1 MKPYAQMERSEQST
15 LLAQLKEEYEKVKAM
30 GLKLDMSRGKP
41 SREQLDLSEGMLN
54 AVQKNEEC
62 TIDGVDAR
70 NYGLIAGLPSAR
82 RLFADLLGI
91 REEMVIMG
99 GSSSLTMM
107 FNLISL
113 AYTHGTLDSVRPWG
127 KEEKIKFLCPS
138 PGYDRH
144 FAITQFFGFEL
155 ICVPMREDGPDMD
168 LVESLVRDPAVK
180 GIWCVPK
187 YSNPDGIVYSDAVIE
202 RLAAMDCAAPD
213 FRIFYDNAYVIHAL
227 GEQEEIAEIFSLAK
241 KYGHENRI
249 YEFASTSKI
258 CFPGAGISCI
268 AASEANIAF
277 LEKQMFFQT
286 IGPDKVNELRYIRFF
301 GNAEGLKNYMK
312 KHAEILAPR
321 FRIVLDSLS
330 RELAPAGLGHWHEPT
345 GGYFI
350 SYFAPD
356 GTAKRIVSLMKEAG
370 VKMTGAGATYP
381 YGVDPQD
388 SNIRIAP
395 SFPSREELQT
405 AMDVFCLCV
414 KIAALEKL
422 S

>member
-1 MKPYAQMERSEQST
+1 
-15 LLAQLKEEYEKVKAM
+15 
-30 GLKLDMSRGKP
+30 
-41 SREQLDLSEGMLN
+41 
-54 AVQKNEEC
+54 
-62 TIDGVDAR
+62 
-70 NYGLIAGLPSAR
+70 
-82 RLFADLLGI
+82 
-91 REEMVIMG
+91 
-99 GSSSLTMM
+99 
-107 FNLISL
+107 
-113 AYTHGTLDSVRPWG
+113 
-127 KEEKIKFLCPS
+127 
-138 PGYDRH
+138 
-144 FAITQFFGFEL
+144 
-155 ICVPMREDGPDMD
+155 MREDGPDMD
-168 LVESLVRDPAVK
+168 LVESLVRDPTVK

-301 GNAEGLKNYMK
+301 GNADGLKNYMK
-312 KHAEILAPR
+312 KHAELLTPR

-381 YGVDPQD
+381 YGIDPQD